1 MFKCLQESLG
11 KPDFGN
17 ACSAEVEARGQAM
30 QQDYRLDFGVAEACE
45 PDVDRM
51 CAAEKARHL
60 AARPCNLCSWACES
74 PLIGPSGG
82 SRTGVLLTLCRASA
96 SSFIGLS
103 EPCSA

>member
-45 PDVDRM
+45 PDVDRT
-51 CAAEKARHL
+51 CSAEKAP
-60 AARPCNLCSWACES
+60 A
-74 PLIGPSGG
+74 
-82 SRTGVLLTLCRASA
+82 RAS
-96 SSFIGLS
+96 
-103 EPCSA
+103 PCPRPRGSCVCCE

>member
-60 AARPCNLCSWACES
+60 PARPRILCVVGVRKS
-74 PLIGPSGG
+74 SG
-82 SRTGVLLTLCRASA
+82 RTW
-96 SSFIGLS
+96 
-103 EPCSA
+103 